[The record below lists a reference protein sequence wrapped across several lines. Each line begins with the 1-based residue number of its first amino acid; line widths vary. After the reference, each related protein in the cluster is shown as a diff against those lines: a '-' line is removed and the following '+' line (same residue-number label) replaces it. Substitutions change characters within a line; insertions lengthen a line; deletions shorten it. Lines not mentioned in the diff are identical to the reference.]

1 MMEVWKMQLI
11 TVKDQFE
18 GGKKAFEILNEEMKA
33 HRVKVL
39 GLATGSTPI
48 TFYEE
53 IVKSDLDF
61 SEVTSVNLDE
71 YIGLAKSDDQSYD
84 YFMHEHLFNAK
95 PFKENFL
102 PDGLATDVEAECQ
115 RYDEILKTHPVDI
128 QILGIGE
135 NAHIG
140 FNEPGSSFEA
150 GTQKVALTESTIEAN
165 SRNFEKIED
174 VPTYAISM
182 GIKSIMAAK
191 KIILLAY
198 GEKKAEAIKNT
209 IEGPIT
215 EDVPS
220 SVLQRHADVI
230 IIADEAA
237 ASLLSK

>member
-1 MMEVWKMQLI
+1 MQLI

-18 GGKKAFEILNEEMKA
+18 GGKKAFEILNEEMQA
-33 HRVKVL
+33 NRVNVL

-84 YFMHEHLFNAK
+84 YFMHEHLFNVK

-115 RYDEILKTHPVDI
+115 RYDEVLKAHPVDI

-174 VPTYAISM
+174 VPTHAISM

-220 SVLQRHADVI
+220 SVLQRHQDVI

-237 ASLLSK
+237 TSLLTK